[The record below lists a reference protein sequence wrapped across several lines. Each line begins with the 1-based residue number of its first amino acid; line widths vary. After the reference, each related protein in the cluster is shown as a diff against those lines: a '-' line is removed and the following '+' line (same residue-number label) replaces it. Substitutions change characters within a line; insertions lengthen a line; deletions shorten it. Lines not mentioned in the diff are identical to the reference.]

1 MYEILKSALDD
12 ALTENYAAALMDS
25 AEECC
30 TFSAEFEKKMKALI
44 RKKDRP
50 YYKYI
55 GYLSAAACAAIVIG
69 CSVLLPKLISAG
81 VPAATTPTETE
92 EIIVTDIVTETPPT
106 TTESSF
112 TTTIHAPAAGIV
124 TETSS
129 SEDAAAPVITS
140 ESTTTVTT
148 PESDTTVPII
158 VTTIESGTRT
168 ETETP
173 DRGDDDIVDE
183 TYEDDNEDEAA
194 EEEIIDES
202 TCGDNDEDTEDDCDE
217 DIEEV
222 IEAEDDDVYLPS
234 APHENDFGTEIRTL
248 IGVPLAESYPFFAEL
263 HDNGIVCSYSRALT
277 EPEIMEKL
285 RDKDIAQKLES
296 AEILDTTPALSK
308 KYISLSVS
316 DADPNLWDSSFQL
329 SPSNSDY
336 SPRNRYAYDFLGE
349 IESDEFDVDE
359 EVAAE
364 EDYEFNNCNIDI
376 YDNGVIAV
384 TMVNYMDT
392 VYFSAD
398 SDTISEIFTRAEK
411 NEIGENISTVGDLL
425 RSIAASEK
433 DLKSVLLS
441 TQTTT
446 YDIRMSADCPDG
458 EYLYALLNECS
469 AEPVT
474 YSEAKSSTS
483 LLSFRFISLK
493 NKHQIT
499 LRLYADSTAQ
509 LKTSCACY
517 NFSFPLDRTLDV
529 LDHLC
534 ELNGKEPAYR
544 YATLGDYLVGKN
556 FKGFSYLST
565 VTDAVDE
572 NNGETTTYTVR
583 KVNGAETEAAK
594 EITEIIKKAADKAE
608 YVISPSIGGGECIIG
623 ASVTGWNKSVFIH
636 GDYLFIGDNA
646 FKLPD
651 GTNEQIVKIISQNG
665 ETETY
670 TDYNEVSEEIDD

>member
-1 MYEILKSALDD
+1 MYEILKSALND

-25 AEECC
+25 TEEGC
-30 TFSAEFEKKMKALI
+30 TFSAAFEKKMKALI

-55 GYLSAAACAAIVIG
+55 GYLSAAACAVIVIG
-69 CSVLLPKLISAG
+69 CSILLPKLTSG
-81 VPAATTPTETE
+81 SVPTATTPPETE
-92 EIIVTDIVTETPPT
+92 ESIVTDIVTETPPT
-106 TTESSF
+106 STETSF
-112 TTTIHAPAAGIV
+112 TTTPASAAEIV

-129 SEDAAAPVITS
+129 SEEEAAPVITS
-140 ESTTTVTT
+140 ESTTTITT
-148 PESDTTVPII
+148 PKSETTVPII
-158 VTTIESGTRT
+158 VTTIESST
-168 ETETP
+168 ETKTETP

-183 TYEDDNEDEAA
+183 AYEDDDEDEAA
-194 EEEIIDES
+194 EEEITDES
-202 TCGDNDEDTEDDCDE
+202 TCEDDDEDVEEDCDE
-217 DIEEV
+217 DTVEV
-222 IEAEDDDVYLPS
+222 EDDDVHLPS
-234 APHENDFGTEIRTL
+234 VPHENDFGTEIKTL
-248 IGVPLAESYPFFAEL
+248 IGVPLAESYPYFAEL
-263 HDNGIVCSYSRALT
+263 HANGNVCSYTRALT
-277 EPEIMEKL
+277 KPEIMEKL
-285 RDKDIAQKLES
+285 RDKDIAQKLEK
-296 AEILDTTPALSK
+296 AEILENTPVLSN

-316 DADPNLWDSSFQL
+316 DTDPNLWDSSFQL

-349 IESDEFDVDE
+349 IESDEFDVDD
-359 EVAAE
+359 EVLAE
-364 EDYEFNNCNIDI
+364 EDYEFNNCSIDI

-392 VYFSAD
+392 AYFSAD
-398 SDTISEIFTRAEK
+398 SDTISEIFARAEQ

-425 RSIAASEK
+425 QSIAASEK
-433 DLKSVLLS
+433 DLKNVLLS
-441 TQTTT
+441 TQSTT
-446 YDIRMSADCPDG
+446 YDIMMSAYCPDG
-458 EYLYALLNECS
+458 EYLYTLLNEYS

-474 YSEAKSSTS
+474 YSEAKSGAS
-483 LLSFRFISLK
+483 LLSFCFISLK

-509 LKTSCACY
+509 LKTGCACY
-517 NFSFPLDRTLDV
+517 SFSFPLDKTLDA
-529 LDHLC
+529 LDYLC

-544 YATLGDYLVGKN
+544 YATLGEYLAGKN

-608 YVISPSIGGGECIIG
+608 YVISPSLGGGERIID
-623 ASVTGWNKSVFIH
+623 ASVTGWNNRVCIH

-670 TDYNEVSEEIDD
+670 TDYNDVSEDIDD